1 VSETIEAVEEVK
13 LTDKQRDLY
22 LQIVHY
28 KRENWITPTVR
39 ELSGYNGTSHT
50 NVWKLLRILQKKGY
64 IKIVEKKS
72 RGIIIV

>member
-1 VSETIEAVEEVK
+1 MNESVKAVEEVK
-13 LTDKQRDLY
+13 LTDKQRDVY

-28 KRENWITPTVR
+28 KRDNWITPTVR
-39 ELSGYNGTSHT
+39 ELSALNGTSHT

-72 RGIIIV
+72 RGIIVI